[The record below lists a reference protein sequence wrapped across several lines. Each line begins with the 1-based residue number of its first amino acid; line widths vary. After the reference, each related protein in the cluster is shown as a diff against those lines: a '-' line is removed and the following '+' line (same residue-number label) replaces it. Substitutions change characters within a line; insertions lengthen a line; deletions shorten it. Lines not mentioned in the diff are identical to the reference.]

1 MGQQMPRI
9 TAPLTD
15 AKLRN
20 LKPKERPYE
29 VSDGGRPGLK
39 VEVQPSGAKIWRFR
53 YVLNGRR
60 EKLTIGE
67 MGLAAARKRY
77 DEARELVAQ
86 GTSPALEKQRE
97 KARNAD
103 KEATVD
109 GFFRNR
115 FVPDHLA
122 RLRSHDRVVRLF
134 ELHILPKIGRFPL
147 DRIVVEDLERIL
159 DGIKAEGHEAS
170 AVLVRAWLSSFFE
183 LAVDRRRITTNPVKQ
198 IKRKRVGQP
207 AARDRVMTAPELRL
221 YLTALR
227 TPIPSV
233 SEKHR
238 LALELIL
245 LTACRRGEAVL
256 AQWPDVDLSA
266 GVWTIPPEN
275 QKAGIEHRVFLSDR
289 AREVLESL
297 KTIGAGSPWVLA
309 ADRDLTDHVHPET
322 LNGSR
327 GRLVR
332 NTPALKALP
341 AFTTHDGRRAFSTWA
356 HEMLEHPDVV
366 ESCLGHTIKGVRGIY
381 ARPQFEAA
389 RRRLMQS
396 WADYLHALTVDNVVP
411 IKSNTAA

>member
-1 MGQQMPRI
+1 MPRI
-9 TAPLTD
+9 AAPLTD
-15 AKLRN
+15 AKFRN
-20 LKPKERPYE
+20 LKPKDRPYE

-39 VEVQPSGAKIWRFR
+39 VEVQPSGSRIWRFR
-53 YVLNGRR
+53 YLLNGRR

-67 MGLAAARKRY
+67 MGLAAARKKY

-86 GTSPALEKQRE
+86 GVSPAVEKQRE

-122 RLRSHDRVVRLF
+122 RLRSHVRVTRLF
-134 ELHILPKIGRFPL
+134 ERHILPKIGRFPL

-159 DGIKAEGHEAS
+159 DGIKSEGHEAS

-221 YLTALR
+221 YITALR
-227 TPIPSV
+227 APIASV

-245 LTACRRGEAVL
+245 LTACRRNEAVL
-256 AQWPDVDLSA
+256 SQWDDIDLAA
-266 GVWTIPPEN
+266 GVWIVPPEN

-289 AREVLESL
+289 AREVLERL
-297 KTIGAGSPWVLA
+297 KAIGEGAPWVIPA
-309 ADRDLTDHVHPET
+309 ERNITDHVHPET
-322 LNGSR
+322 LNSAR
-327 GRLVR
+327 VRLVR
-332 NTPALKALP
+332 DTPALKAIP

-396 WADYLHALTVDNVVP
+396 WADYLHSLTVDNVVQ
-411 IKSNTAA
+411 IKSITAA

>member
-1 MGQQMPRI
+1 MPRI

-86 GTSPALEKQRE
+86 GTSPALEKQRD
-97 KARNAD
+97 KARSAD
-103 KEATVD
+103 KESTVD

-198 IKRKRVGQP
+198 IKRRRVGQP

-221 YLTALR
+221 YLNALR
-227 TPIPSV
+227 APIPSV

-266 GVWTIPPEN
+266 GVWKIPPEN
-275 QKAGIEHRVFLSDR
+275 QKAGIEHRVFISDR
-289 AREVLESL
+289 SREVLERL
-297 KTIGAGSPWVLA
+297 KAIGAGSPWVLA

-341 AFTTHDGRRAFSTWA
+341 PFTTHDGRRAFSTWA

-396 WADYLHALTVDNVVP
+396 WADYLHSLTVDNVVQ
-411 IKSNTAA
+411 IKNTA